1 MPQFT
6 ERPADRV
13 VLEGQNV
20 TFNCKVSGIPEPLT
34 KWNFSGGSLPEHRND
49 NGTLTLYKVENT
61 KEFEGRYTCTASN
74 RAGLSFTNVSL
85 VVDGEFLLAFF
96 FSHITIISSP
106 CSVHFSVLYCCGL
119 IVFIKFLVLPR
130 ILSPLR
136 DVIIQAGER
145 LVLICNISA
154 DPAAQIS
161 WTKDDLSLPSKR
173 IKLHNNNSTLVIES
187 TVFDDDGKYSCL
199 AWNRQG
205 NASSS
210 AIIEVQGT
218 QSFCMVPDSIREY
231 AIE

>member
-1 MPQFT
+1 M
-6 ERPADRV
+6 
-13 VLEGQNV
+13 
-20 TFNCKVSGIPEPLT
+20 
-34 KWNFSGGSLPEHRND
+34 
-49 NGTLTLYKVENT
+49 
-61 KEFEGRYTCTASN
+61 
-74 RAGLSFTNVSL
+74 
-85 VVDGEFLLAFF
+85 
-96 FSHITIISSP
+96 
-106 CSVHFSVLYCCGL
+106 
-119 IVFIKFLVLPR
+119 
-130 ILSPLR
+130 
-136 DVIIQAGER
+136 
-145 LVLICNISA
+145 VLICNTSA

-161 WTKDDLSLPSKR
+161 WAKDDLSLPSKR